1 MGGLSGI
8 VWLENSVGGALEGR
22 EGHRPATALSL
33 RWRSLGRL
41 VGDLFG
47 LRRAGGSRMVEPE
60 PSALADAIVVRAREL
75 AVDWGRGGEKDY
87 PDRFSVSVSREAW
100 EAYYVRGA
108 GVSERIASLASGR
121 MPGRPEFD
129 WRPVVLISCSDLVPR
144 GCFEI
149 AASFGLVESG
159 GAPREEGGE
168 VAEGGSRPETTPPI
182 GQTATLRFLSTSY
195 VVRDGS
201 TMGVAR
207 QGRDNPDVV
216 LPTCEDLKYTSNVQG
231 GFALDDGCWV
241 FTQRGRN
248 ATRVSKRGGGDVV
261 LGQGDSVTL
270 GDRDRLWLPRSTEPV
285 LFVADSRSL
294 TGTPHMPVPR

>member
-1 MGGLSGI
+1 
-8 VWLENSVGGALEGR
+8 
-22 EGHRPATALSL
+22 
-33 RWRSLGRL
+33 
-41 VGDLFG
+41 
-47 LRRAGGSRMVEPE
+47 MVEPD

-121 MPGRPEFD
+121 MPGGSEFD
-129 WRPVVLISCSDLVPR
+129 WRPVVLISHSDLVPR
-144 GCFEI
+144 GGFEV
-149 AASFGLVESG
+149 AASFGLVEPRG
-159 GAPREEGGE
+159 VPREEDGE
-168 VAEGGSRPETTPPI
+168 GAEGGPCPETTPPI
-182 GQTATLRFLSTSY
+182 GRTATLRFLSTSY

-201 TMGVAR
+201 TIGVAR

-231 GFALDDGCWV
+231 DFALDDGCWV

-248 ATRVSKRGGGDVV
+248 AVRVSKRGGGDVV
-261 LGQGDSVTL
+261 LGQGESVAL
-270 GDRDRLWLPRSTEPV
+270 GDCDRLWLPKSSEPV
-285 LFVADSRSL
+285 LFATDSRPH
-294 TGTPHMPVPR
+294 TGTPRMPVPR